1 MNVFVKFES
10 RKAELEIESAVQK
23 TELIH
28 KAKELLCCTIA
39 DVKLMRFDKS
49 SDQWSLVSSSK
60 LYLKDG
66 ENFKLRLVN
75 YNIIPLL
82 IRWHSVMEM
91 YMAHVIMSD
100 EVEVST

>member
-28 KAKELLCCTIA
+28 KVKELLCCTIA

-49 SDQWSLVSSSK
+49 LDQWSLVSSSK

-66 ENFKLRLVN
+66 EDFKLKLVN
-75 YNIIPLL
+75 NNILLL